1 MPPQRVGILC
11 RRFGLKMGI
20 DFAHFGLES
29 ILFSMQLLERTNV
42 VVVSISTEKERK
54 KEEEICKFEMDFKKS
69 FLLLF

>member
-1 MPPQRVGILC
+1 MPSQRVGILC

-54 KEEEICKFEMDFKKS
+54 KEEEIRKFEMDFKKS